1 MTSLT
6 EPWRNA
12 VENRFLGVTPAQPL
26 AQMSAIVQNHIY
38 ASSSAGQLS
47 PGHLKWYDTSLGGEA

>member
-12 VENRFLGVTPAQPL
+12 VENRFLGVTSAQPL

-38 ASSSAGQLS
+38 ASSSAGQLL
-47 PGHLKWYDTSLGGEA
+47 PAT